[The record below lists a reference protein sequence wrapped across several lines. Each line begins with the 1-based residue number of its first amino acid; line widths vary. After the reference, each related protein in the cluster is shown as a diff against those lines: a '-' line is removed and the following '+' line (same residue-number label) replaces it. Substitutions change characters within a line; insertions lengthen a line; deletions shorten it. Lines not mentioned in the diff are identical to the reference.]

1 MIASQ
6 KTHIDELVQKTR
18 SLDNTIK
25 GLQEQLSNSRAEWQ
39 AERKEWVDGC
49 DSLLACYRIAH
60 LRSNVLLAQERVA
73 LAHERDLT
81 RRERVAVIQRDYN
94 LILFKA
100 REKEIELDADRLKEE
115 LRGSANGNVALV
127 AELRGKLAEGMR
139 ELKEKAAL
147 LRDAEKAREE
157 AEVRSL
163 TLPPYTCMF
172 IPPPP
177 FLFLQEQTTHV
188 RTEHAALQAQL
199 SSARTNVDRLTLR
212 LEDAQT
218 VLGEKERLN
227 GELQQE
233 KATLK
238 AQVEKWKSL
247 DDRGGAEVEE
257 LHKQRAAL
265 ESQVKR
271 LESRLTEEQTKVL
284 AHEKAIQKEH
294 KRVEKLQLA
303 LEDQAV
309 RLRVEFLNITFLK
322 LDPRIAYC

>member
-18 SLDNTIK
+18 TLDSTISR
-25 GLQEQLSNSRAEWQ
+25 LQEQLSNSRAEWQ
-39 AERKEWVDGC
+39 TERKEWADGC
-49 DSLLACYRIAH
+49 DSLMACHRIAH
-60 LRSNVLLAQERVA
+60 LRTNVLLAQERIA
-73 LAHERDLT
+73 LAQERDLT

-100 REKEIELDADRLKEE
+100 RERELELEADQLREE
-115 LRGSANGNVALV
+115 LRGTADGNVALV
-127 AELRGKLAEGMR
+127 AELRDKLAQGMR

-157 AEVRSL
+157 AEVRPS
-163 TLPPYTCMF
+163 T
-172 IPPPP
+172 PPPSYP
-177 FLFLQEQTTHV
+177 CTLLKTFLFLQKQTTRI

-199 SSARTNVDRLTLR
+199 SSTRTNVERLTLR

-218 VLGEKERLN
+218 ALTEKERLN
-227 GELQQE
+227 SELQQE

-238 AQVEKWKSL
+238 VQVGKWKSL

-265 ESQVKR
+265 ESQIIH
-271 LESRLTEEQTKVL
+271 LESQLTEEQNKVL
-284 AHEKAIQKEH
+284 VHEKAIQKEH
-294 KRVEKLQLA
+294 KKIEKLQEA
-303 LEDQAV
+303 LEKQAV
-309 RLRVEFLNITFLK
+309 RPRVEFLSIAFLS
-322 LDPRIAYC
+322 LLHL